1 MSILLAWLVFRPLA
15 PTYAAIDLNQ
25 PANQSMAVKQTG
37 PAVSGRPVR
46 LVIPALSIDLPTDPG
61 IYNANSDSWTLSG
74 YHAQYALD
82 SAPANNLGGETFIYG
97 HNNPYV
103 FWNMKFIHPGYQ
115 AMVITDNGH
124 EFLYTYRTTNALG
137 PNATGILDYLGPPVL
152 TVQTCSGS
160 FNQYRQMYYFDFTK
174 VVK

>member
-15 PTYAAIDLNQ
+15 PTYAAIDL
-25 PANQSMAVKQTG
+25 PSLSDQSVTKPTVSAI
-37 PAVSGRPVR
+37 SGRPVR

-61 IYNANSDSWTLSG
+61 TYDPSSDSWTLSG
-74 YHAQYALD
+74 YHAQYAIS
-82 SAPANNLGGETFIYG
+82 SAPANNVGGETFIYG

-103 FWNMKFIHPGYQ
+103 FWNMKYIHPGYQ
-115 AMVITDNGH
+115 AMIYTDNGH
-124 EFLYTYRTTNALG
+124 EFLYTYRATNALG

-160 FNQYRQMYYFDFTK
+160 FNQYRQMYYFNFTK
-174 VVK
+174 VIK